1 MQTVY
6 LNGEISKFG
15 EKWETSCNSLGDIL
29 RLIECQTPGFRQH
42 LIKAADAGIDY
53 QVMKGKELLDT
64 SSKTKDLH
72 IKLPFLKNKNQKEYF
87 IIKPKKPISII
98 KVETT
103 I

>member
-1 MQTVY
+1 MKKYSALSDFGIGRNYSETLIDRVLTYLVKERYIKNTVFR
-6 LNGEISKFG
+6 NKFG
-15 EKWETSCNSLGDIL
+15 FYNDKIMLYNKS
-29 RLIECQTPGFRQH
+29 
-42 LIKAADAGIDY
+42 
-53 QVMKGKELLDT
+53 KELLDT